1 MKTSRLAILVV
12 VAVFIAVAAAPAK
25 ADNSWAMPS
34 GFSLTANPNGAWS
47 WGQSDAAGSLGSF
60 TPFTYRTML
69 LEAPL
74 PLWSVPGGTDQNN
87 ASAYT
92 NTGTAAWRNVQPGE
106 VDIHPGP
113 DSHTAV
119 MRWTSPIAGAITLV
133 GLFGAGDH
141 GTGIEGNVDVHVITT
156 NGAGTVTGDLFDV
169 LNTPSTQ
176 PFNLTTTVAP
186 GNTVDFVVGNAGN
199 WYYDSTPIIVTI
211 TPEPATL
218 SLLALGGLALLRRR
232 AAKR

>member
-1 MKTSRLAILVV
+1 MA
-12 VAVFIAVAAAPAK
+12 AVIAVAAIQAK
-25 ADNSWAMPS
+25 ADYPWAMPS
-34 GFSLTANPNGAWS
+34 GFSTTANPNGPWS
-47 WGQSDAAGSLGSF
+47 WGQSDAAGDLGSF
-60 TPFTYRTML
+60 ELFTNRTML

-74 PLWSVPGGTDQNN
+74 PLWTMPGDNNQNN
-87 ASAYT
+87 ASAFI
-92 NTGTAAWRNVQPGE
+92 NTLTTAYRYVQPGE
-106 VDIHPGP
+106 MDVSPGP
-113 DSHTAV
+113 DLHMAV
-119 MRWTSPIAGAITLV
+119 VRWTSPISGPVTLV
-133 GLFGAGDH
+133 GSFGAGDH
-141 GTGIEGNVDVHVITT
+141 GSGIEGNVDVHVITT

-176 PFNLTTTVAP
+176 PFNLTTTVAA

-199 WYYDSTPIIVTI
+199 WYYDSTPITVTI